1 LPETDP
7 FDAPLIWMFEVPERV
22 SEPTT
27 AKPLPVEPAMVIVP
41 PAWVTLP
48 LTATSYT
55 PTATVPLNPLV
66 FKDAIETLPL
76 IVTVAEAELPSK
88 KTGFVG
94 PGTEQPKLPPEEEA
108 QWLES
113 FQLPLPWTQ

>member
-1 LPETDP
+1 
-7 FDAPLIWMFEVPERV
+7 
-22 SEPTT
+22 
-27 AKPLPVEPAMVIVP
+27 
-41 PAWVTLP
+41 
-48 LTATSYT
+48 
-55 PTATVPLNPLV
+55 VPLNPLV